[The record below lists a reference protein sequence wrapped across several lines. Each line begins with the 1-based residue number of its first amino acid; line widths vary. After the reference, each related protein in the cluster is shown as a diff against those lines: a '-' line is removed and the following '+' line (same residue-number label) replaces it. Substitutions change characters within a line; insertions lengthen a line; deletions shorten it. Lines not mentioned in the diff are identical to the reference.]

1 MRFYEN
7 PLKTSENRLSPRSYY
22 IPNGKSEYML
32 LNGIWNF
39 KYFSRDVDYYGE
51 IDKWDEISVPSC
63 WQILGYENPNYT
75 NINFPYPCDPPY
87 VPNDNPCGV
96 YERNFELKELWGKC
110 YFVFEGVS
118 SCAQL
123 YINGQYVGF
132 TQGSH
137 LQAEF
142 DITPYVKKGENTVR
156 VVVYKWCCGRYR

>member
-7 PLKTSENRLSPRSYY
+7 PLKTSENRLETRSYY
-22 IPNGKSEYML
+22 IPTGKSEYML
-32 LNGIWNF
+32 LNGKWNF
-39 KYFSRDVDYYGE
+39 KYFSRDVDYCGD
-51 IDKWDEISVPSC
+51 IDKWDEITVPSC

-96 YERNFELKELWGKC
+96 YEKSFEIKELWGKC

-137 LQAEF
+137 LQLL
-142 DITPYVKKGENTVR
+142 PR
-156 VVVYKWCCGRYR
+156 RYPQRQRPHRYL